1 MNGES
6 SGEWLFGHDSR
17 FPISDSRFPIP
28 SSKSEIRKQVL
39 ARRDALPVAERLALS
54 ERVTKRLLAL
64 DSYGSASC
72 VMAYASFGSEFETGD
87 FLADALARGK
97 TLVLPRVE
105 RDSRELQLYQVRD
118 PARQLVAGVWGIRQP
133 RADLCPMVPVSQL
146 DFVLVPGV
154 AFTRQ
159 CQRLG
164 YGGGYYDGFI
174 RGLSRW
180 PPLAAA
186 AFALQ
191 IVPELPV
198 SESDQNVDRIVTEDA
213 EYQQRKT

>member
-1 MNGES
+1 LG
-6 SGEWLFGHDSR
+6 
-17 FPISDSRFPIP
+17 
-28 SSKSEIRKQVL
+28 
-39 ARRDALPVAERLALS
+39 VAERRSLS
-54 ERVTKRLLAL
+54 ERITKRLLAL

-87 FLADALARGK
+87 FIADTLARGK
-97 TLVLPRVE
+97 TLVLPRAE
-105 RDSRELQLYQVRD
+105 RESRVLQLYQVRD

-133 RADLCPMVPVSQL
+133 RADLCPVVPASRL

-174 RGLSRW
+174 RGLILR
-180 PPLAAA
+180 PPLITA
-186 AFALQ
+186 AFSVQ
-191 IVPELPV
+191 ILPALPV
-198 SESDQNVDRIVTEDA
+198 SERDQYVDCVVTEIA
-213 EYQQRKT
+213 EYRRDG

>member
-1 MNGES
+1 M
-6 SGEWLFGHDSR
+6 
-17 FPISDSRFPIP
+17 
-28 SSKSEIRKQVL
+28 L
-39 ARRDALPVAERLALS
+39 ATRDALPAS
-54 ERVTKRLLAL
+54 ERRPLSVRITKRLLAL
-64 DSYGSASC
+64 DAYRGARC

-87 FLADALARGK
+87 FIADALAQGK

-105 RDSRELQLYQVRD
+105 RDSRVLQLYQVRD

-154 AFTRQ
+154 AFTPQ

-174 RGLSRW
+174 RGLSRR
-180 PPLAAA
+180 PPLVAA
-186 AFALQ
+186 AFSLQ
-191 IVPELPV
+191 ILPTLPV
-198 SESDQNVDRIVTEDA
+198 SEADQSVDCVVTEDA
-213 EYQQRKT
+213 VYRRPE